1 MDKKAISWEKKQEL
15 RSEYYQE
22 LAIDRRREERNRID
36 NAAPYDALIHR
47 IGFYRRVLEFATD
60 LEKALTKLKVPNKL
74 AEVQLDTK
82 VLQDAIKDLADA
94 NYSHNKGYAAPNFMS
109 PDNPTRVV
117 LDKAIQAGLKVC
129 ADLEKT
135 YGRSTYK
142 PEITYKRLKPNIAEV
157 KAKGLD
163 VRLYWDALEGTPYA
177 NNVDK
182 RIKEA
187 RERAESPVHT
197 PVHTPVHAPTSP
209 SADSR
214 VNTLDN
220 LSRKVSNW
228 PDAQQAIE
236 SVRKAILSG
245 DKPSED
251 DLKRVR
257 NALYK
262 YGLRPQAD
270 MFRSASVSKITKSE
284 IVRRL
289 KADHWHQDRHDP
301 SYLTHRASF
310 YSIYV
315 HHLKH
320 TGTKEEHFLV
330 VWYTGN
336 PAKRWESRMVK
347 TLDQAV
353 TLANE
358 VKPESDR
365 ITAGELGEE
374 LTGKLASR
382 VAMQF
387 DSKDALD
394 KYLEDHPGADR
405 ANHSVKKS
413 IKNSIKDFLSKSKV
427 KPELEKAI
435 QEAPPEV
442 HEILTSSDKRKEAF
456 KGIATAIHES
466 GKKISK
472 KIQESAHKELHEI
485 KHAVKAAQKILRKPP
500 QPITKEDRRALYAAG
515 AYVAGAAIATIPPG
529 GALMAAGALG
539 KAFALHVGIK
549 AVHDLLDRGF
559 VHFEWGEHVLHGL
572 QHVASEDDAEEMLFE
587 HLTAHV
593 THQIANLPDLDSIL
607 SPPEK
612 IMKTAT
618 PGTFRLSGAI
628 SPKATLLVTQTDLNK
643 YQITIQKPGVKK
655 AEVLKSGLSQREA
668 EQAAAVLAVT
678 QEARI
683 TWVGNPRSMWSAP
696 SMPAMDRMRDRTASL
711 APGAR
716 TVQIPQKYRESAVR
730 ADPQGTDVEAYKY
743 LDNSGRWIVMA
754 WVGRATKPSDYYW
767 ASNEVKAD
775 KIIQERID
783 SRKNHMAYKQ
793 RQKQDNALIRQ
804 NHEYKVGDILT
815 ASWGY
820 DETNSDA
827 FQVVAVSG
835 QKLTLREIASKTV
848 RQEGSAEYVMP
859 VADRFV
865 GAPMNRMVSTSGIKI
880 DDVRRAYL
888 WNGKPQYQTAAGFG
902 H

>member
-1 MDKKAISWEKKQEL
+1 MDKKAISWEKGQAL

-22 LAIDRRREERNRID
+22 LAVDQRREERNRID
-36 NAAPYDALIHR
+36 NAAPYEALVHR
-47 IGFYRRVLEFATD
+47 IGFYRRILEFAVD
-60 LEKALTKLKVPNKL
+60 LEKALSKLKVQNKL
-74 AEVQLDTK
+74 SEVQLDTR
-82 VLQDAIKDLADA
+82 VLQDTIKDVSDA
-94 NYSHNKGYAAPNFMS
+94 KYKNATPE
-109 PDNPTRVV
+109 D
-117 LDKAIQAGLKVC
+117 LDRAIQAGMKVC

-135 YGRSTYK
+135 YGRPTYNSEATAK
-142 PEITYKRLKPNIAEV
+142 NLRANLPRI
-157 KAKGLD
+157 KAKGLGTSILWG
-163 VRLYWDALEGTPYA
+163 VLEETAYA
-177 NNVDK
+177 TGVEK

-187 RERAESPVHT
+187 QERAGM
-197 PVHTPVHAPTSP
+197 
-209 SADSR
+209 SR
-214 VNTLDN
+214 
-220 LSRKVSNW
+220 
-228 PDAQQAIE
+228 A
-236 SVRKAILSG
+236 
-245 DKPSED
+245 
-251 DLKRVR
+251 
-257 NALYK
+257 
-262 YGLRPQAD
+262 
-270 MFRSASVSKITKSE
+270 ASMPKITKSE
-284 IVRRL
+284 IVKRL
-289 KADHWHQDRHDP
+289 KVDRWHQDRHDP
-301 SYLTHRASF
+301 SYLTHMASF

-353 TLANE
+353 DLAND

-394 KYLEDHPGADR
+394 RYLEAHPGADR

-413 IKNSIKDFLSKSKV
+413 IKDSIKDFLSKSKV

-442 HEILTSSDKRKEAF
+442 HEILTSTDKRKEAF

-472 KIQESAHKELHEI
+472 KIQDSAHKELHEI

-500 QPITKEDRRALYAAG
+500 QPITKEDRGALYAAG

-572 QHVASEDDAEEMLFE
+572 QHVASEDDAESMLFD

-593 THQIANLPDLDSIL
+593 THQIANLPDMDAIL
-607 SPPEK
+607 APPEK

-618 PGTFRLSGAI
+618 PETFRLSGAI
-628 SPKATLLVTQTDLNK
+628 SPKANLLVTQTDLNK

-683 TWVGNPRSMWSAP
+683 TWVGNPRSMWSSP

-711 APGAR
+711 APGVR
-716 TVQIPQKYRESAVR
+716 MVQIPQKYRESAVR

-743 LDNSGRWIVMA
+743 VDNSGRWIVMA
-754 WVGRATKPSDYYW
+754 WVGRAAKPSDYYW

-783 SRKNHMAYKQ
+783 SRKDHMAYKQ
-793 RQKQDNALIRQ
+793 KQKQDSALIRQ
-804 NHEYKVGDILT
+804 NHEYKVGDILV

-820 DETNSDA
+820 DQTQNDG

-835 QKLTLREIASKTV
+835 QKLTLREIANRTV

-859 VADRFV
+859 VADHFV

-888 WNGKPQYQTAAGFG
+888 WNGKPQYQTAAGYG